1 MGPARMREITR
12 KGLRLSAVTLVCLAS
27 AATAPESARAVEL
40 RRVASFDQPVYLTAP
55 RGDGR
60 RVFVVE
66 RGGRVSVLR
75 RGRKLG
81 RPFLDIGR
89 LVQFFDRDNVR
100 RDQGG
105 LLSLAFSPGYRRN
118 GRFYVFYTHRDGR
131 LHVDEFRRSRRSP
144 DRARASTRRTVLT
157 VPRRSRNDLGG
168 QLAFGPDRRL
178 YIGLGYGRDPQSS
191 QDLSRLT
198 GKILRVDP
206 RRAGRRAYRIPA
218 DNPFLLQPGARPE
231 IYAYGLR
238 VPWRFSFDRRTG
250 ALAIGDV
257 GETGAEE
264 VNYLRGPAGAGAN
277 FGWPVFEGR
286 RRIADGDVSAVSP
299 VVVRRHRRG
308 GCAAMIGGYVVRH
321 RSLTGLRGRY
331 IYGDLCSGRVR
342 SARLRRPRAVGDRS
356 ERLLVPY
363 LVSFGEDARGR
374 LYAISLDGPVY
385 RLVDR

>member
-1 MGPARMREITR
+1 MREITR
-12 KGLRLSAVTLVCLAS
+12 KGLRLPAVVLACVAS
-27 AATAPESARAVEL
+27 AATATEPAGAVEL
-40 RRVASFDQPVYLTAP
+40 RRVASFEEPVYVTAP

-60 RVFVVE
+60 RIFVVE
-66 RGGRVSVLR
+66 RGGRIRVVR
-75 RGRKLG
+75 NGRKLP
-81 RPFLDIGR
+81 RPFLDIER
-89 LVQFFDRDNVR
+89 LVQFIARGNVR

-131 LHVDEFRRSRRSP
+131 LHVDEFRRSRRHP
-144 DRARASTRRTVLT
+144 GRARVSTRRTLLT

-168 QLAFGPDRRL
+168 HLAFGPDGRL
-178 YIGLGYGRDPQSS
+178 YIGLGYGRDPESS

-206 RRAGRRAYRIPA
+206 RPAAGRPYRIPA
-218 DNPFLLQPGARPE
+218 DNPFVRQPGALAE

-257 GETGAEE
+257 GATGAEE

-286 RRIADGDVSAVSP
+286 RRITDSDATAVPP
-299 VVVRRHRRG
+299 VLVRRHPRG
-308 GCAAMIGGYVVRH
+308 GCAAMVGGYVVRH
-321 RSLTGLRGRY
+321 RSLRRLRGRY

-342 SARLRRPRAVGDRS
+342 SARLRRPRAIDDRP
-356 ERLLVPY
+356 ERLSVPY

-385 RLVDR
+385 RLVGG